1 MEAVGALGSNVSW
14 YLWQSV
20 QETGVM
26 LTSWGE
32 TKRNQEKE
40 GQGVQ
45 DSFFILCPLV
55 LFEF

>member
-1 MEAVGALGSNVSW
+1 MEAVGALGSNVFW

-40 GQGVQ
+40 GRGGGTRLI
-45 DSFFILCPLV
+45 FHLV
-55 LFEF
+55 PFGIV